1 MSMNY
6 QQFYG
11 STPYAINLT
20 SFSSGSLLYLDF
32 GSYTYLGSVSTKT
45 YDYICQFAVDSGIS
59 STGLGL
65 LYIDSTHCYLIGQT
79 FTDFVS
85 IKNSTYND
93 ENDIIAYEVI
103 NHKSDNITTLSTPT
117 EYLSFDTLG
126 YYNHDFYY
134 DDFDVSIDRGE
145 TCYFDYSNQYF
156 PIDSSYLN
164 WYVSHY
170 YDSDS
175 ISYDFYYSVIE
186 MDKQGTII
194 VGGGRPYQSASLTA
208 YQNGYASGV
217 YTGYQNGF
225 ADGQATQMNTE
236 TATAFTYIS
245 GAFHAVDN
253 ILSIEVLPHIT
264 LGICFAIPVI
274 LIMIMTIFKIVK
286 K

>member
-1 MSMNY
+1 M
-6 QQFYG
+6 
-11 STPYAINLT
+11 
-20 SFSSGSLLYLDF
+20 
-32 GSYTYLGSVSTKT
+32 
-45 YDYICQFAVDSGIS
+45 
-59 STGLGL
+59 
-65 LYIDSTHCYLIGQT
+65 
-79 FTDFVS
+79 
-85 IKNSTYND
+85 
-93 ENDIIAYEVI
+93 
-103 NHKSDNITTLSTPT
+103 
-117 EYLSFDTLG
+117 
-126 YYNHDFYY
+126 
-134 DDFDVSIDRGE
+134 
-145 TCYFDYSNQYF
+145 
-156 PIDSSYLN
+156 
-164 WYVSHY
+164 SHY